1 MDNHQKNLNNVEQ
14 AGDQANK
21 GDTLQKAIESYEKR
35 LHIAREACDR
45 AAEAK
50 AYLNL
55 GVVYMSHNDLPK
67 AMECYEKS
75 LPIAREACDRKT
87 EGKAYLCLGFVYSSR
102 NDLPKAIECYEKSL
116 PIAREA
122 CDRDTEGKVYLCLG
136 FVYQSR
142 NDLPKAME
150 CYEKSLPIAR
160 EACDRNTEGKAYLNL
175 GFVYKSRNDLP
186 KAVECYEKSLPIA
199 REACDRDTEGKAY
212 FNLGLVYQSRNDLP
226 KAIECYEKSLPIAR
240 EACDRDTE
248 GKALLN
254 LYLIYKSRNDLP
266 KAMECYEK
274 SLPIAREACDRDTEG
289 KAYLGLGL
297 VYQCRNDLPKA
308 IECYEKSLSIARE
321 ACDRDTEGKAYLGL
335 SLVYESRNDLPK
347 AMECYKKIL
356 PIAREACDRK
366 TEGKAYLNLGL
377 VYKSRNDL
385 PKAIECYEKSL
396 LIGRE
401 ACDRNTEGKAYLNL
415 GLVYQSRNDLPKAME
430 CYEKSLPIAR
440 EACDRDT
447 EGKAYLNLY
456 LIYKSRNDLPKAMEC
471 YEKSLP
477 IAREACDRD
486 TEGKAYLCLGLVYQS
501 RSDLPKAIECYEKS
515 LPIAREACDRD
526 TEGKAYLSLGL
537 VYESRNDL
545 PKAMECYEK
554 SLPIAREA
562 CDRKTEGK
570 AYLNL
575 GFVYQSRNDLP
586 KAMECYEKSLPIAR
600 EACDRDT
607 EGKAY
612 LNLGLV
618 YQSRN
623 DLPKAME
630 CYEKS
635 LPIAREACDRATEGK
650 AYLNLGLVYSSRND
664 LPKAIECYEKS
675 LPIVWEACD
684 RATEGKA
691 YLGLGLVLKS
701 CNDLPNA
708 IEICEKVL
716 NIFRKA
722 GDRTSEG
729 RAYLNL
735 GIVYKSRGNLPKAIE
750 CYDKASNIASEAA
763 DRAGVIRASQY
774 LENCHLALGDF
785 LKASKYGEK
794 INGVDAYTEE
804 ATEGPAS
811 KIQGTPPEIDLR
823 GPRALEAYN
832 RALTEGR
839 TRVRRIPIMLIG
851 QDRSG
856 KTSLKKSLQGLRFNP
871 DEGSTVGI
879 DVDLS
884 YFKVTTE
891 IWKTGKKDQAANK
904 EEMAAS
910 FEHHVARLVV
920 ENLREQELTSEVKT
934 MDKSKD
940 LESSL
945 TISTEAQIVS
955 ESNEIPEDHQ
965 GLSDAIVLDEVG
977 SPADSFST
985 AQIETEDYA
994 DYSKSSGAALVVG
1007 GSQVFQT
1014 TETNPAPTK
1023 ARNNTVPLGMMPK
1036 EIEMLIK
1043 KLRDKVDQ
1051 MDSED
1056 DIYSV
1061 LWDFAGQSV
1070 YYETHQLFLTS
1081 RAIYLLV
1088 YDLSW
1093 DPEGSAEPVRKQ
1105 GVFGKIE
1112 EKSCTKTN
1120 LDYLDYWMTS
1130 VSSQSSRIEDHD
1142 LYSASTSTALPKTIP
1157 PVFLVCTHSDQPF
1170 KRNDPS
1176 ELAINVYGFLKTKS
1190 YGEQLFDVVF
1200 KVDNTKSGTQDEC
1213 PEVKRLRERILAV
1226 AKELPQTKEN
1236 IPVKWLKYEKALQAV
1251 LDYGHKCI
1259 TIEHAKRI
1267 ASEVCKIHEEEE
1279 FVTVLNFLHD
1289 QRILIHFD
1297 DTVELN
1303 KLVVLDPQWLIDV
1316 FKTVITVKRYD
1327 QQERGLNDLWLKLER
1342 EGILEERLLRHAWGQ
1357 VVGEHH
1363 TFESLI
1369 AIMERFSLLCSWSS
1383 SNESNSKEY
1392 LVPSMLRW
1400 YPPQEIT
1407 KLITSA
1413 SLPSL
1418 FVKFKSG
1425 QVPSNL
1431 FPRLVVQLLQW
1442 GRNEFWSRVDP
1453 QLYKSFARIYTAEDK
1468 NYSVVL
1474 LCHSS
1479 MIEVVVHKGNAR
1491 SPKDDLQTDLGISP
1505 GDQRDSFEVFCA
1517 REVFRQL
1524 VLLLECLRKEFCWL
1538 KRMEYQAGIICPV
1551 CCHKTLVDYCDTHH
1565 KQDCEQEECLHFIP
1579 ESELRKSNHH
1589 IICTRSAVAVDNT
1602 VYSKDFTA
1610 WFASPREETTT
1621 AAANV
1626 GRLSCSRR
1634 ESEDKSFDLPGNIV
1648 ESLVSSSYDPKE
1660 ILHLDQTDVEQATP
1674 ETTIKDSSQIDV
1686 VKPLR
1691 DTTPEKTTESEDK
1704 SVTLPGNVVESLA
1717 SPSSHP
1723 KEIVLQLKENLH
1735 LDQTDLEKPT
1745 PETTRMI
1752 RCFAETAKNRKR
1764 IDVVKHLREITPA
1777 GTTGPLLP
1785 GKLDVWDIPVE
1796 KMRELTID
1804 LTVTDWQWKVVAE
1817 RLGLRTKEIEF
1828 LDMRYPNPCEA
1839 LLKFVAQYQGMNVD
1853 CLYDVLTECGMPK
1866 LADTF

>member
-1 MDNHQKNLNNVEQ
+1 M
-14 AGDQANK
+14 
-21 GDTLQKAIESYEKR
+21 
-35 LHIAREACDR
+35 
-45 AAEAK
+45 
-50 AYLNL
+50 
-55 GVVYMSHNDLPK
+55 
-67 AMECYEKS
+67 
-75 LPIAREACDRKT
+75 
-87 EGKAYLCLGFVYSSR
+87 
-102 NDLPKAIECYEKSL
+102 
-116 PIAREA
+116 
-122 CDRDTEGKVYLCLG
+122 
-136 FVYQSR
+136 
-142 NDLPKAME
+142 
-150 CYEKSLPIAR
+150 
-160 EACDRNTEGKAYLNL
+160 
-175 GFVYKSRNDLP
+175 
-186 KAVECYEKSLPIA
+186 ECYEKSLPIA

-212 FNLGLVYQSRNDLP
+212 YNLGLAYNSRNDLP
-226 KAIECYEKSLPIAR
+226 NAMECYEKSLPIAR
-240 EACDRDTE
+240 EACDRATE
-248 GKALLN
+248 GKAYLN
-254 LYLIYKSRNDLP
+254 LGLAYNSRNDLP
-266 KAMECYEK
+266 NAMECYEK

-289 KAYLGLGL
+289 KAY
-297 VYQCRNDLPKA
+297 Y
-308 IECYEKSLSIARE
+308 
-321 ACDRDTEGKAYLGL
+321 
-335 SLVYESRNDLPK
+335 
-347 AMECYKKIL
+347 
-356 PIAREACDRK
+356 
-366 TEGKAYLNLGL
+366 NLGL
-377 VYKSRNDL
+377 
-385 PKAIECYEKSL
+385 
-396 LIGRE
+396 
-401 ACDRNTEGKAYLNL
+401 AYN
-415 GLVYQSRNDLPKAME
+415 
-430 CYEKSLPIAR
+430 
-440 EACDRDT
+440 
-447 EGKAYLNLY
+447 
-456 LIYKSRNDLPKAMEC
+456 
-471 YEKSLP
+471 
-477 IAREACDRD
+477 
-486 TEGKAYLCLGLVYQS
+486 
-501 RSDLPKAIECYEKS
+501 
-515 LPIAREACDRD
+515 
-526 TEGKAYLSLGL
+526 
-537 VYESRNDL
+537 
-545 PKAMECYEK
+545 
-554 SLPIAREA
+554 
-562 CDRKTEGK
+562 
-570 AYLNL
+570 
-575 GFVYQSRNDLP
+575 SRNDLP

-612 LNLGLV
+612 LNLGLA
-618 YQSRN
+618 YNSRNDLPKAMECYEKSLPIIREACDRDTEGKAYYNLGLAYNSRN

-635 LPIAREACDRATEGK
+635 LPIAREACDRDTEGK
-650 AYLNLGLVYSSRND
+650 AYLNLGLAYNSRNDLPKAMECYEKSFPIAREACDRDTEGKAYYNLGLVYNSRNDLPKAMECYEKSLRIARKACDRDTEGKAYLNLGLAYNSRNDLPKAMEGYEKSLPIAREACDRDTEGKAYYNLGLVYNSRNDLPKAMECYEKSLPIAREACDRDTEGKAYFNLGLAYNSRNDLPKAMECYEKSLPIAREACDRDTEGKAYYNLGLAYNSRNDLLKAMECYEKSLRIAREACDRDTEGKAYLNLGLAYNSRNDLPKAMECYEKSLPIAREACDRGTEGKAYLNLGLAYNSRNDLPKAMECYEKSFPIAREACDRGTEGKAYLNLGIVYSSRRN
-664 LPKAIECYEKS
+664 LPKAIECYEKA
-675 LPIVWEACD
+675 L
-684 RATEGKA
+684 
-691 YLGLGLVLKS
+691 
-701 CNDLPNA
+701 
-708 IEICEKVL
+708 
-716 NIFRKA
+716 
-722 GDRTSEG
+722 
-729 RAYLNL
+729 
-735 GIVYKSRGNLPKAIE
+735 
-750 CYDKASNIASEAA
+750 NIASDAA

-774 LENCHLALGDF
+774 LENCHVALGDF

-794 INGVDAYTEE
+794 ILKIVNGVDAYTEE
-804 ATEGPAS
+804 ATEGPAC

-871 DEGSTVGI
+871 DEDSTVGI
-879 DVDLS
+879 DVDPS

-891 IWKTGKKDQAANK
+891 IWKTGEKDQAANK
-904 EEMAAS
+904 EEMPAS
-910 FEHHVARLVV
+910 FEHHVARVVV
-920 ENLREQELTSEVKT
+920 ENLREQELTSELKT

-940 LESSL
+940 LESSS

-965 GLSDAIVLDEVG
+965 GLSTAIIHDQVG
-977 SPADSFST
+977 SSADSFS
-985 AQIETEDYA
+985 AAGIETEDYA
-994 DYSKSSGAALVVG
+994 DSSKSSGAAHVVG
-1007 GSQVFQT
+1007 GGRILQK
-1014 TETNPAPTK
+1014 TENYPALTK
-1023 ARNNTVPLGMMPK
+1023 ARDNTVSSRMIPK
-1036 EIEMLIK
+1036 EIETLIK
-1043 KLRDKVDQ
+1043 KLLDKFDKVE
-1051 MDSED
+1051 SED

-1130 VSSQSSRIEDHD
+1130 ISSQSSRIEDRD
-1142 LYSASTSTALPKTIP
+1142 LCSASTSTVLPKTLP
-1157 PVFLVCTHSDQPF
+1157 PVFLVCTHCDQPF

-1190 YGEQLFDVVF
+1190 FGEQLFGDVF
-1200 KVDNTKSGTQDEC
+1200 KVDNTKSGAQDEC
-1213 PEVKRLRERILAV
+1213 PEVKRLRENILAV
-1226 AKELPQTKEN
+1226 AKELPQIKEI
-1236 IPVKWLKYEKALQAV
+1236 IPVKWLKYEEALQAV

-1327 QQERGLNDLWLKLER
+1327 QQERGLSDLWLKLER

-1357 VVGEHH
+1357 IVGEHH

-1383 SNESNSKEY
+1383 SNESNSREY

-1505 GDQRDSFEVFCA
+1505 GDQRDSFEVVCA

-1551 CCHKTLVDYCDTHH
+1551 CCHKRLVNYCRTHH

-1579 ESELRKSNHH
+1579 ETELRKSNHH

-1674 ETTIKDSSQIDV
+1674 ETTIKDASKIDV

-1704 SVTLPGNVVESLA
+1704 SVTLPGNVVESLM
-1717 SPSSHP
+1717 SPSSDP

-1752 RCFAETAKNRKR
+1752 RCFAETAKNWKR

-1785 GKLDVWDIPVE
+1785 GKLDICSIPVE

-1804 LTVTDWQWKVVAE
+1804 LTESEDKSVTLPGNVVESLVSPSSDPKEIVLQLKENFHLDQTDLEKPTLETTRMIRCFAERAKDSKRIDVVKHLREITPAGTTVTDWQWKVVAE
-1817 RLGLRTKEIEF
+1817 RLGLRANEINF
-1828 LDMRYPNPCEA
+1828 LDMRYPNPYEA
-1839 LLKFVAQYQGMNVD
+1839 ALAFVVQYHDMTVDYLLRCVS
-1853 CLYDVLTECGMPK
+1853 
-1866 LADTF
+1866 